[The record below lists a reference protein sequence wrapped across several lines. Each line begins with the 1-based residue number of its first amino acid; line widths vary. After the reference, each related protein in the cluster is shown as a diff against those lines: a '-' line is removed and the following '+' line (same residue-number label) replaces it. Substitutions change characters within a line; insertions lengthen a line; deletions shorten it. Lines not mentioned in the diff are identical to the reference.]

1 MPHQI
6 QRLFQYDNPGI
17 DDVKI
22 KPVWVIGRL
31 REFGWNFNNYITSY
45 KLQKQEGM
53 IFRHLLRA
61 ILLFEEIAD
70 VGPRECDYHDWSDFW
85 YGLADEMIE
94 CCKTIDSAGTE
105 EVLAESR
112 ERKK

>member
-1 MPHQI
+1 
-6 QRLFQYDNPGI
+6 
-17 DDVKI
+17 
-22 KPVWVIGRL
+22 
-31 REFGWNFNNYITSY
+31 
-45 KLQKQEGM
+45 M